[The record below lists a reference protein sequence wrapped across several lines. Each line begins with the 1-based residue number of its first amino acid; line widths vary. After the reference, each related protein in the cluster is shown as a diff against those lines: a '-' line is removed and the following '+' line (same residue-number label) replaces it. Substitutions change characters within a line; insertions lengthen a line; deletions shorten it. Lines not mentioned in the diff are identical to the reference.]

1 MTITERQVLKPGTS
15 LSLDGR
21 KCMILGV
28 MGAGTSCIAYK
39 AQMKLTVEGK
49 TASRTIVLKEL
60 YPAHQN
66 IIRETDNSLIIPD
79 SSKAMFEEE
88 SESFVKAA
96 ILQFEFHNEENLTN
110 FTSDIEVVY
119 ELNNTLYSVTGIVSG
134 RSYDKTEPENI
145 TSILKVG
152 ELLSHAIS
160 YYHERDYLNLDIKP
174 SNIFYENLPR
184 DNVAIK
190 LFDFNTVCTKEE
202 ALQGKF
208 SYSDGYAAP
217 EVKAAKKGSGKFSDL
232 GEQADIYS
240 IGAVIFEKIM
250 GRIPKVADQRA
261 GKRWKLESNPY
272 LKDAVPQLQ
281 NGITDLF
288 RKTLAIDKKDRYSFA
303 KELISVLEKLIKLAG
318 IKVFLK
324 NQRISPCTPRDI
336 YIPRKAILS
345 KISKS
350 LDEKHI
356 LYLHAIG
363 GSGKSETAREYAE
376 QYADKYDFIQSVFY
390 SDSLKK
396 TIANLDFVGLN
407 DKDRFAHT
415 DEDIDR
421 LYNYKYGLLG
431 NASVYGTNTLLII
444 DNYNPTSEE
453 VIHNQEIISRLKEL
467 HINILFTTR
476 VKPTDI
482 SECFDLEN
490 MVPEE
495 LRALFFRINPKD
507 KDKPERVALVDEI
520 IKLSYNHTMTVKL
533 VAMQSAEYMKPLE
546 EYRNVLQEKGLN
558 SGFESEIINE
568 KDGRLVIEDSVYNHI
583 RALFKLNEL
592 NPKQKYI
599 MVNACLLPLSGLE
612 ATTFS
617 QYIDLVH
624 FESSSG
630 SDFLDPDIKRLV
642 NSGWIEY
649 ADTSE
654 KRFTAET
661 KITLHPLI
669 CDIVKNELKPE
680 LTEDK
685 CRKFYVSFLDLIQE
699 WGNISKEN
707 LTSNYNINKIYDL
720 FPKMNVLF
728 HNNRIVEALNYIF
741 LPHPKISIHNYTIY
755 DLIPYLS
762 LEEDCPLVE
771 DELILYFGI
780 DKEYIISPKINISGP
795 KNIIGSKAFANCTF
809 LTKITIPNSVT
820 IISEKAFENC
830 TSLMYINIPNSIK
843 IIEKGTFTNCTSL
856 NKINIPDSVT
866 KIGNNAFK
874 GCKSLT
880 KLIIPNSI
888 DEIGYS
894 AFENCTSLTEINIPN
909 SVTVIG
915 DSAFA
920 GCTSLKKINIPKS
933 VTEIGYS
940 AFNGCTSLTEINI
953 PNSVTEIGDSAFA
966 GCTSLKKINIPKSI
980 AKINVGVFFGCTS
993 LKEINIPS
1001 SVTVIEFDAF
1011 VGCTALKKI
1020 DMPESITTLGSGAFK
1035 LCKSLK
1041 KINISN
1047 NVTEIISNAFMG
1059 CTSLK
1064 EINIPDSVTKIG
1076 NSAFAD
1082 CTSLA
1087 EISIPNSVTTIESD
1101 AFKGCISLT
1110 EINIPKS
1117 VKEIG
1122 DSAFAGCTSL
1132 EEVTIPDNVKKIGK
1146 EIFNDCHLL
1155 IKLNMSK
1162 QMQQRIFYIEE
1173 PKFKDNT
1180 TLKKVIIPDSVTE
1193 IGDSAFNGCTS
1204 LTEITIPNS
1213 VTTIGSGAF
1222 MGCTSLKEINIP
1234 DSVTKIGNSAFE
1246 NCTSLEEIT
1255 IPNNVTKIEWHIFH
1269 ICNSLKKINISNN
1282 VTAIGSNAFMGC
1294 TSLTEISIPNSVT
1307 TIESGAFMGCHSL
1320 KEINIP
1326 DSVTEIEGYV
1336 FVLCTSLEKIS
1347 IPNSVTIIG
1356 HDAFNECNAL
1366 KEITIPSSVKI
1377 IGHNAFELCT
1387 SLKEINVPDSV
1398 TLIDYR
1404 AFASCTSLKK
1414 ITIPNSVITI
1424 GISAFKDCTSLE
1436 EITIPSSVTVI
1447 DYSAF
1452 AGCTSLKEINIPKSV
1467 TEIKDSAFKDC
1478 TSLEEITIPSS
1489 VAVIGDSAFV
1499 GCTSLKKITILNPQI
1514 YIYQSKVGYYIDNN
1528 NLYRKNED
1536 MIIESF
1542 KISRSEQY
1550 AQEHG
1555 FKFVPLD

>member
-1 MTITERQVLKPGTS
+1 MMIAERQVLKPGTS
-15 LSLDGR
+15 LSLDGK

-28 MGAGTSCIAYK
+28 MGTGTSCIAYK
-39 AQMKLTVEGK
+39 AQMKLTIKGQ
-49 TASRTIVLKEL
+49 TALRTIVLKEL

-66 IIRETDNSLIIPD
+66 ILRGTDNSLIIPD
-79 SSKAMFEEE
+79 SSKAMLEEE

-96 ILQFEFHNEENLTN
+96 ILQFEFHNEEDLTN

-174 SNIFYENLPR
+174 SNIFYENLPG

-217 EVKAAKKGSGKFSDL
+217 EVKAAKKGSGKFSEI

-288 RKTLAIDKKDRYSFA
+288 RKTLAIDKKDRYSSA
-303 KELISVLEKLIKLAG
+303 KELIVAIEKLINLAG

-336 YIPRKAILS
+336 YIPRKDVLS
-345 KISKS
+345 EIAKR

-363 GSGKSETAREYAE
+363 GSGKSETAKEYAE
-376 QYADKYDFIQSVFY
+376 QYAGKYDFIQSVFY
-390 SDSLKK
+390 SGSLQK
-396 TIANLDFVGLN
+396 TIANLDFVGLK
-407 DKDRFAHT
+407 DEDRFAHT

-421 LYNYKYGLLG
+421 LYKYKHGILG
-431 NASVYGTNTLLII
+431 NTAVYGTNTLLII
-444 DNYNPTSEE
+444 DNYDYNTDPASEE
-453 VIHNQEIISRLKEL
+453 YQQNYKIIRELKKLNIH
-467 HINILFTTR
+467 ILFTTR
-476 VKPTDI
+476 VKPEDNT
-482 SECFDLEN
+482 ECFDLEN
-490 MVPEE
+490 MSEE
-495 LRALFFRINPKD
+495 KLQALFFRINPKD
-507 KDKPERVALVDEI
+507 ENKPERTALVKEI
-520 IKLSYNHTMTVKL
+520 IEVSYKHTMTVKL
-533 VAMQSAEYMKPLE
+533 VAMQSAKYLKPLS
-546 EYRNVLQEKGLN
+546 EYLDILKTSGLN
-558 SGFESEIINE
+558 SGIKGRLTNE
-568 KDGRLVIEDSVYNHI
+568 KDDESITMSTVYDHI
-583 RALFKLNEL
+583 KALFDFDDLNT
-592 NPKQKYI
+592 KQKYI

-612 ATTFS
+612 ASTFS
-617 QYIDLVH
+617 KYIDLEH
-624 FESSSG
+624 FDGVSDGDCLDESIE
-630 SDFLDPDIKRLV
+630 DLV

-649 ADTSE
+649 ADTNE

-685 CRKFYVSFLDLIQE
+685 CRKFYISFLDLIQE
-699 WGNISKEN
+699 WGNTEKEN
-707 LTSNYNINKIYDL
+707 LTSNYNINKIYILIYDL
-720 FPKMNVLF
+720 FTKMNVLF

-755 DLIPYLS
+755 DLTPYLS

-780 DKEYIISPKINISGP
+780 DEEYIISPKINISGST
-795 KNIIGSKAFANCTF
+795 ITIGQRAFANCTF
-809 LTKITIPNSVT
+809 LNKITIPDSVNR
-820 IISEKAFENC
+820 ISEKAFENC
-830 TSLMYINIPNSIK
+830 TSLTHINIPNSIK
-843 IIEKGTFTNCTSL
+843 KIEKETFKNCTSL
-856 NKINIPDSVT
+856 TKITISDSVT
-866 KIGNNAFK
+866 KIENNAFK

-894 AFENCTSLTEINIPN
+894 AFENCTSLTEINIPS
-909 SVTVIG
+909 SVIVIR
-915 DSAFA
+915 SSVFA

-933 VTEIGYS
+933 VTEIGDN

-953 PNSVTEIGDSAFA
+953 PNSVTVIGDSAFA

-980 AKINVGVFFGCTS
+980 AKINVGVFWGCTS
-993 LKEINIPS
+993 LTEINIPS

-1011 VGCTALKKI
+1011 AGCTSLKKI
-1020 DMPESITTLGSGAFK
+1020 AMPDSIKILGSGAFK
-1035 LCKSLK
+1035 
-1041 KINISN
+1041 I
-1047 NVTEIISNAFMG
+1047 

-1064 EINIPDSVTKIG
+1064 EINIPDSITILLS
-1076 NSAFAD
+1076 SAFAG
-1082 CTSLA
+1082 CTSL
-1087 EISIPNSVTTIESD
+1087 
-1101 AFKGCISLT
+1101 K

-1132 EEVTIPDNVKKIGK
+1132 EEITIPDSVKKIGK
-1146 EIFNDCHLL
+1146 EIFNGCHLL
-1155 IKLNMSK
+1155 TKLNMSK
-1162 QMQQRIFYIEE
+1162 QMQQRIFRIKE
-1173 PKFKDNT
+1173 PKFKGNT
-1180 TLKKVIIPDSVTE
+1180 TLKKVAIPNGVTE
-1193 IGDSAFNGCTS
+1193 IGDNAFENYTS

-1234 DSVTKIGNSAFE
+1234 DSVTKIGNSAFAS
-1246 NCTSLEEIT
+1246 CTSLEEIT

-1336 FVLCTSLEKIS
+1336 FVLCTSLEKIA
-1347 IPNSVTIIG
+1347 IPNSVTTIG
-1356 HDAFNECNAL
+1356 HDAFNACNSL

-1387 SLKEINVPDSV
+1387 SLKEMNIPDSV
-1398 TLIDYR
+1398 TVIHSR
-1404 AFASCTSLKK
+1404 AFAGCTSLKK

-1424 GISAFKDCTSLE
+1424 GIGAFNDCTSLEEINIPDSVTVIGYSAFAGCTSLKKITIPNSVITIEISAFKDCTSLE
-1436 EITIPSSVTVI
+1436 EITIS
-1447 DYSAF
+1447 
-1452 AGCTSLKEINIPKSV
+1452 
-1467 TEIKDSAFKDC
+1467 
-1478 TSLEEITIPSS
+1478 SS
-1489 VAVIGDSAFV
+1489 VAVIGDSAFA
-1499 GCTSLKKITILNPQI
+1499 GCTSLKKITILNPKT
-1514 YIYQSKVGYYIDNN
+1514 YIHELSIGYCINSNGLYIKNRD
-1528 NLYRKNED
+1528 LTIEGYRN
-1536 MIIESF
+1536 STA
-1542 KISRSEQY
+1542 EQY
-1550 AQEHG
+1550 AREHG
-1555 FKFVPLD
+1555 FKFVSLD